1 MSSVEGNTLPKR
13 WIEKKFGEVCKVI
26 NGRAYK
32 KTELLSEGKYK
43 VLRVGNLFTNNSW
56 YWSDLE
62 LKEDKYISNG
72 DLIYAWSASFG
83 PRVWDGEKVI
93 YHYHIWKIVNGIEVS
108 KDFLYNWLHWKTE
121 TIKKENTS
129 GATMIHV
136 TKGMM
141 ESLVIQFPDIEE
153 QKRIVDKID
162 TLFAKI
168 DKAISLTEES
178 LKQAKDLLPSLLKE
192 VFENLDSPKSSL
204 SEFCSDAKKHMVGGP
219 FGSNLKAT
227 EYVDKGYPIIRLQNV
242 NRFDFIEKNI
252 KFVTQEKA
260 EFLKSHS
267 YVSGDIV
274 LTKLGAPLGKCCIVK
289 KVCGIDRGVISADIV
304 RIRINEK
311 ENIKEFVVAGIN
323 SEVIR
328 KQMVSKTQGT
338 TRPRVTLK
346 ELRQMILPKPSYEE
360 QLIIV
365 EKIKYLKDE
374 SKQTQSKLEEQL
386 RYLKQLKSSILSK
399 AFQGEL

>member
-1 MSSVEGNTLPKR
+1 MSNMVENILPEG
-13 WIEKKFGEVCKVI
+13 WVEKKFGEVCKVI

-108 KDFLYNWLHWKTE
+108 KDFLYNWLDWKTE

-153 QKRIVDKID
+153 QKRIVSKID
-162 TLFAKI
+162 NLFAKI
-168 DKAISLTEES
+168 DKAIALTEES
-178 LKQAKDLLPSLLKE
+178 LVQAKNLFPSLK
-192 VFENLDSPKSSL
+192 KSGL
-204 SEFCSDAKKHMVGGP
+204 E
-219 FGSNLKAT
+219 
-227 EYVDKGYPIIRLQNV
+227 
-242 NRFDFIEKNI
+242 
-252 KFVTQEKA
+252 
-260 EFLKSHS
+260 
-267 YVSGDIV
+267 
-274 LTKLGAPLGKCCIVK
+274 
-289 KVCGIDRGVISADIV
+289 
-304 RIRINEK
+304 
-311 ENIKEFVVAGIN
+311 
-323 SEVIR
+323 
-328 KQMVSKTQGT
+328 
-338 TRPRVTLK
+338 
-346 ELRQMILPKPSYEE
+346 IL
-360 QLIIV
+360 
-365 EKIKYLKDE
+365 
-374 SKQTQSKLEEQL
+374 
-386 RYLKQLKSSILSK
+386 
-399 AFQGEL
+399 

>member
-1 MSSVEGNTLPKR
+1 MSNMVENILPEG
-13 WIEKKFGEVCKVI
+13 WVEKKFGEVCKVI

-108 KDFLYNWLHWKTE
+108 KDFLYNWLDWKTE

-153 QKRIVDKID
+153 QKRIVSKID
-162 TLFAKI
+162 NLFAKI
-168 DKAISLTEES
+168 DKAIALTEES
-178 LKQAKDLLPSLLKE
+178 LVQAKNLLPSVLKE
-192 VFENLDSPKSSL
+192 VFENCEGSIMRLNEVSVIQPKKNEVKDLDCEVSFVPMKFLNKKKFDFTPESDKNIFDVYKGYTYFQDSDVLLAKVIPCFQNGKSGVAKGLTNGIGFGSSEFIVFRPYDFIL
-204 SEFCSDAKKHMVGGP
+204 SEWLYYNISSPDFLSEGNNNMSGAVG
-219 FGSNLKAT
+219 LK
-227 EYVDKGYPIIRLQNV
+227 RL
-242 NRFDFIEKNI
+242 I
-252 KFVTQEKA
+252 KSFVTEWEIKVPD
-260 EFLKSHS
+260 LK
-267 YVSGDIV
+267 
-274 LTKLGAPLGKCCIVK
+274 TQK
-289 KVCGIDRGVISADIV
+289 KYIDR
-304 RIRINEK
+304 INK
-311 ENIKEFVVAGIN
+311 
-323 SEVIR
+323 
-328 KQMVSKTQGT
+328 VSHQ
-338 TRPRVTLK
+338 
-346 ELRQMILPKPSYEE
+346 
-360 QLIIV
+360 
-365 EKIKYLKDE
+365 

-386 RYLKQLKSSILSK
+386 AYLKQLKSSILSK
-399 AFQGEL
+399 AFKGEL